1 MKQQTIWQ
9 EQGLNIRSQDL
20 NQPVAS
26 HSELPKKSGQG
37 LDERKTHQTM
47 GIH

>member
-1 MKQQTIWQ
+1 
-9 EQGLNIRSQDL
+9 
-20 NQPVAS
+20 VAS

-47 GIH
+47 GIHWL